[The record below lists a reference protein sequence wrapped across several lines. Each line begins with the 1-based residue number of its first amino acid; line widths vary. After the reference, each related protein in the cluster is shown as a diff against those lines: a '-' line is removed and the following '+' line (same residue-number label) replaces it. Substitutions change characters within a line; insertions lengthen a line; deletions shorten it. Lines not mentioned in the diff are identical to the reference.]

1 MGEGGSHVKL
11 GLQNYSL
18 MLLGPHSRK
27 VRQNITKSV
36 TKYGLFKEKEE
47 ENISLTRGKSECS
60 TTLSSL
66 VATTDDQE
74 SRSFHCIALKKIIF
88 SKPCTL

>member
-1 MGEGGSHVKL
+1 M
-11 GLQNYSL
+11 
-18 MLLGPHSRK
+18 
-27 VRQNITKSV
+27 
-36 TKYGLFKEKEE
+36 YGLFEEKEE

-74 SRSFHCIALKKIIF
+74 SR
-88 SKPCTL
+88 